1 MLPYQRKKQD
11 QGDQTK
17 SQLLVMNR
25 LPNKT
30 IDKINRPFTFQILP
44 LLLASLILTGCFQH
58 YYKTNSSSTA
68 DSALIEK
75 LKVSNKYF
83 IIHYGDNIKGAV
95 QVKTTND
102 ALEADLVHL
111 PKEHSFYTNPKGNE
125 ENKMKIK
132 RETPTLMEVHLYT
145 TTTFTTD
152 QTHITIPLSS
162 INRLDIYE
170 FDPEAT
176 RQNRFMS
183 ILGLTVGTLV
193 IASTI
198 AVIAN
203 PPVDF

>member
-1 MLPYQRKKQD
+1 
-11 QGDQTK
+11 
-17 SQLLVMNR
+17 MNR
-25 LPNKT
+25 LTNKH
-30 IDKINRPFTFQILP
+30 IDKINTPFICQILS
-44 LLLASLILTGCFQH
+44 LFFTALILSGCFQH
-58 YYKTNSSSTA
+58 YYKTNSSNTV
-68 DSALIEK
+68 DGALIEK

-83 IIHYGDNIKGAV
+83 IMHYGDNIKGAV

-102 ALEADLVHL
+102 VLEADLVPL
-111 PKEHSFYTNPKGNE
+111 PKEHSFYTNPNGNE

-132 RETPTLMEVHLYT
+132 REFNTLMEVHVYT
-145 TTTFTTD
+145 TTAFSSD
-152 QTHITIPLSS
+152 QTHIAIPISS

>member
-1 MLPYQRKKQD
+1 
-11 QGDQTK
+11 
-17 SQLLVMNR
+17 MNR

-30 IDKINRPFTFQILP
+30 IDRINTPFICQILS
-44 LLLASLILTGCFQH
+44 LFLAALILTGCFRH
-58 YYKTNSSSTA
+58 YYKTNSSSTV

-95 QVKTTND
+95 QVKTTSD
-102 ALEADLVHL
+102 ALEAELVPL
-111 PKEHSFYTNPKGNE
+111 PKEHSFYTNPNGNE

-132 RETPTLMEVHLYT
+132 REAHTLMEVHFYT

-152 QTHITIPLSS
+152 QTHIAIPLSS

-193 IASTI
+193 IALTI